1 MKIVRKATEFQILTA
16 TVLPFLPMLGK
27 EERVVPV
34 IITAIDENGNEAVF
48 RTSAS
53 ESKFPR
59 LLKNICGTDSFI
71 KLIKVQDDD
80 GTEAWIK
87 VKKDYVDG
95 EIENPNY
102 VKGEFDVVRLFNNDP
117 IEEAISILQNR
128 DFGVGLN

>member
-1 MKIVRKATEFQILTA
+1 MKIVCKATEFQILTV
-16 TVLPFLPMLGK
+16 TVLPFLTVLGK
-27 EERVVPV
+27 ECLVPL
-34 IITAIDENGNEAVF
+34 IITAIDENGNKALF
-48 RTSAS
+48 RMSTS

-59 LLKNICGTDSFI
+59 LLKDICGMDSFI
-71 KLIKVQDDD
+71 KLIKVQDDG

-102 VKGEFDVVRLFNNDP
+102 VKRELDVVRMFDNNP